1 MEMKAL
7 VFCMLVITQTLCETV
22 NLLELRRESPD
33 TLSLVIKSENVT
45 ELYKLSRKKGS
56 HMKTL
61 IADKDESLTLVNN
74 TNNVS
79 LA

>member
-7 VFCMLVITQTLCETV
+7 LFCMLVITQTLCETV

-56 HMKTL
+56 RMKTL

-74 TNNVS
+74 TKNVS